1 MYNVNIV
8 SNYFGSEL
16 FKDIID
22 RMIKIYNPLEI
33 YLFGSYAWGQPD
45 KNSDIDLFIIVENS
59 DLNQADRMRIGL
71 TELTDLNFSVDLLV
85 LTKEDKVHNLMVL
98 VNQCSSYDN
107 EFESLKQLAVFLNPY
122 ATIYRYPEG
131 DLLPPKKD
139 VDKAMELAEI
149 IYDFVKNKI
158 QNNQ

>member
-33 YLFGSYAWGQPD
+33 YLFGSYAWGEPD
-45 KNSDIDLFIIVENS
+45 KNSDIDLFIVVEKS

-71 TELTDLNFSVDLLV
+71 AELTNLNISVDLLV
-85 LTKEDKVHNLMVL
+85 LTRE
-98 VNQCSSYDN
+98 
-107 EFESLKQLAVFLNPY
+107 ELN
-122 ATIYRYPEG
+122 A
-131 DLLPPKKD
+131 KKD
-139 VDKAMELAEI
+139 HPSTLAHKVLAKG
-149 IYDFVKNKI
+149 VKLYAAA
-158 QNNQ
+158 

>member
-1 MYNVNIV
+1 MLPH
-8 SNYFGSEL
+8 EEWL
-16 FKDIID
+16 FKAEHDLESAKFLMTSQKQFYDIA
-22 RMIKIYNPLEI
+22 IYHTQQCAEKSLKAFLAFKEQEI
-33 YLFGSYAWGQPD
+33 
-45 KNSDIDLFIIVENS
+45 
-59 DLNQADRMRIGL
+59 
-71 TELTDLNFSVDLLV
+71 
-85 LTKEDKVHNLMVL
+85 DKVHNLMVL